1 MPIFDHEA
9 LTSRQRITLLY
20 RQAAKLNYTLALGH
34 VKKSEVR
41 RQLEAM
47 QDLITNILMDLR
59 WGDLSDG

>member
-1 MPIFDHEA
+1 MGGITHPIAGYKEVSH
-9 LTSRQRITLLY
+9 
-20 RQAAKLNYTLALGH
+20 AKLNYTLALGH